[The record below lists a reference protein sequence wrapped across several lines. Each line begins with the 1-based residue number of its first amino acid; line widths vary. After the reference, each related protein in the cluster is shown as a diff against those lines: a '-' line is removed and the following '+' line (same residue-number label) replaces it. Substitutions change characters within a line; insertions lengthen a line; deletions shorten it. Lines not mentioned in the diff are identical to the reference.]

1 MKTHKEIWLVGG
13 YGDVGQKTAA
23 HLIAAS
29 DLSVVVAGRNR
40 QKAQRVANILGSRA
54 RAVVIDV
61 VKPDA
66 SSCFPAGSVV
76 VNFVDN
82 APASF
87 CQSTVVNG
95 GIYLDI
101 SASPQYL
108 KSLED
113 KLVASEPTGLAVLS
127 VGVAPGLTNILAAA
141 LVDRDPKTEQIDI
154 CIEMG
159 LGRHHGRS
167 ATEWFLRNL
176 SEFYP
181 YFEDG
186 IMREAKTGR
195 VHRRFRFEKNSP
207 PILGI
212 GFGFSD
218 QVSIARRLGIG
229 SVHSFVALDPPWVTG
244 MVSGLISSGLGGLI
258 SRNAG
263 KICRLMEMAPLFGKV
278 RTRLLLEGRNSDR
291 DPPSRWVVIAGDQS
305 DLTAIIT
312 GETLKAALN
321 SRKSGVVH
329 SEDVIDARRILYA
342 LHQYSPTIRSWFEN
356 ATDKLKCS

>member
-1 MKTHKEIWLVGG
+1 MSHEEIWLVGG

-29 DLSVVVAGRNR
+29 DFSVVIAGRDR
-40 QKAQRVANILGSRA
+40 QKAERVADDLGSRA
-54 RAVVIDV
+54 RAVVIDI

-66 SSCFPAGSVV
+66 KSYFPAGSVV
-76 VNFVDN
+76 VNFVDH

-87 CQSTVVNG
+87 SKSITLNG

-101 SASPQYL
+101 SASPRYL
-108 KSLED
+108 NLLED
-113 KLVASEPTGLAVLS
+113 ELIATGPTGLAVLS

-141 LVDRDPKTEQIDI
+141 LVDSDPKIEQIDI
-154 CIEMG
+154 CVEMG

-186 IMREAKTGR
+186 IMREAKPGR
-195 VHRRFRFEKNSP
+195 VHRRFKFEKNSP
-207 PILGI
+207 PVLGI

-218 QVSIARRLGIG
+218 QVSIATKLGIG
-229 SVHSFVALDPPWVTG
+229 SVHSFVALDPPWATR
-244 MVSGLISSGLGGLI
+244 MVSGLISSGFAGLI
-258 SRNAG
+258 SRNAMNIR
-263 KICRLMEMAPLFGKV
+263 KLMEMAPLAGKV

-291 DPPSRWVVIAGDQS
+291 DPPSRWIVIAGDQS

-329 SEDVIDARRILYA
+329 SEEIIDARRILYA
-342 LHQYSPTIRSWFEN
+342 LHQYSPTTRSWFES